1 MPARARRSILERA
14 MEENE
19 QTPSPGE
26 LDQPDTAHRTRI
38 WRLDQFIALGF
49 DVARDP

>member
-1 MPARARRSILERA
+1 